1 MSAQVMQQR
10 TSRLL
15 YHYWDDVRGD
25 RKAPQRF
32 EIEPSNIA
40 ALLAETFIID
50 CSRTASFRFRLAGT
64 RICEYLGRELRGA
77 DLLDFWQA
85 DDREAVEGMLH
96 GIVMDGSV
104 GVMSFDAIAET
115 GRSARFEM
123 TLLPLIHSST
133 CINRILGNT
142 TAVDPPYWLG
152 SVTIHNFRLAHL
164 EMVFPDQQ
172 PQSLQEPGA
181 QPLFERAGGYRIAGN
196 AERNFRVF
204 EGGRSD

>member
-1 MSAQVMQQR
+1 MQQR

-15 YHYWDDVRGD
+15 YHYWDDVRGG

-77 DLLDFWQA
+77 DLLDFWQG
-85 DDREAVEGMLH
+85 DDREAVEGLLH
-96 GIVMDGSV
+96 GIVMDGSA
-104 GVMSFDAIAET
+104 GVVSFDAIAET
-115 GRSARFEM
+115 GRHARFEM

-133 CINRILGNT
+133 RINRILGNI
-142 TAVDPPYWLG
+142 TAIDPPYWLG
-152 SVTIHNFRLAHL
+152 SVTIQNYRLARL
-164 EMVFPDQQ
+164 DVVFPDRQPQ
-172 PQSLQEPGA
+172 FLKESGPQSL
-181 QPLFERAGGYRIAGN
+181 FEQAGGYRIAGD
-196 AERNFRVF
+196 AERKFRVF